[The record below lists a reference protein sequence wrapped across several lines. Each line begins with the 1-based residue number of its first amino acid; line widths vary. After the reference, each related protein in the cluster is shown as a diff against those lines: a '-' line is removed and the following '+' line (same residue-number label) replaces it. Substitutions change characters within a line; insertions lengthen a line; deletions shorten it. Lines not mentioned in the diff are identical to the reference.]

1 MGRIM
6 IAGDS
11 SSSGKTTITCG
22 LLRVLQNRNI
32 KLSSF
37 KCGPDYIDPMFHK
50 RVLKLESR
58 NLDLFLND
66 ENTVKYLLD
75 KNSINSDISLIEG
88 VMGFYDGV
96 AGKTTIAS
104 SYDLARVTSTP
115 VILVV
120 NCRGKATSIV
130 AQIKGYV
137 EYRDDSNIRG
147 VILNNM
153 SPMLYGDIKE
163 LIEDE
168 IGIHCLGYVPRS
180 PKFTIESR
188 HLGLVVAN
196 EILDI
201 DEKINSIA
209 DLLEDTINIDKII
222 EISKLAGETQYISPR
237 IKKLSNVKI
246 GVARDNAFCFYYE
259 DNLDLLRE
267 MGASIIEF
275 SPLKDKCL
283 PSDISAIYIGGGYP
297 ELYGETLSSNI
308 GLLNEIKMK
317 LNNGMPCLAEC
328 GGFMYLTTSIEDTN
342 SKPHKMVDFFHSKC
356 FKTDKLSRFGY
367 ITLSANKGNMLC
379 SVNESINAHE
389 FHYWDCTENGEV
401 FTGSKPKRERKWQC
415 INQKNNVSGG
425 FPHIHFYSNI
435 NVPINFLTKAIEY
448 NKNIG
453 G

>member
-75 KNSINSDISLIEG
+75 KNSINSEISLIEG

-120 NCRGKATSIV
+120 NCKGRSTSII

-188 HLGLVVAN
+188 HLGLVIDN

-283 PSDISAIYIGGGYP
+283 
-297 ELYGETLSSNI
+297 
-308 GLLNEIKMK
+308 
-317 LNNGMPCLAEC
+317 
-328 GGFMYLTTSIEDTN
+328 
-342 SKPHKMVDFFHSKC
+342 
-356 FKTDKLSRFGY
+356 
-367 ITLSANKGNMLC
+367 
-379 SVNESINAHE
+379 
-389 FHYWDCTENGEV
+389 
-401 FTGSKPKRERKWQC
+401 
-415 INQKNNVSGG
+415 
-425 FPHIHFYSNI
+425 
-435 NVPINFLTKAIEY
+435 
-448 NKNIG
+448 
-453 G
+453 